1 MCQSIKYRNS
11 QTPLQCIKL
20 FDNIFLRW
28 TFVEH
33 NLVYSTS
40 TNSAHFNMTEYT
52 SLSSNEDIEFLDT
65 EEMCSSPESTPS
77 QVRRR
82 ISDVK
87 LNKEKYVDRAKN
99 TISAGRLTWK
109 CFVNTHSLPLYN
121 NLLDLDICS
130 LKIIWIL
137 FLNCSISF
145 LAINLNNSRRRSTI
159 FWTRL
164 KNLYGFEYYCLYIL
178 YDSMV
183 SYADGLSCWY
193 FRLLS
198 KVHLKTS

>member
-1 MCQSIKYRNS
+1 M
-11 QTPLQCIKL
+11 
-20 FDNIFLRW
+20 RW

-109 CFVNTHSLPLYN
+109 CFVNTHLFPLHN
-121 NLLDLDICS
+121 NLLDLNICS
-130 LKIIWIL
+130 QKSFFIVFLK
-137 FLNCSISF
+137 CSISF
-145 LAINLNNSRRRSTI
+145 FSV
-159 FWTRL
+159 RL
-164 KNLYGFEYYCLYIL
+164 KEENILNTAKELKCFWIFCLHLLYE
-178 YDSMV
+178 SMV
-183 SYADGLSCWY
+183 SFDYVLWFWY

-198 KVHLKTS
+198 KVHLKIC